1 MPKLEPR
8 APKRIALKLAAAA
21 STGLAL
27 LSVLGSAPALAASGA
42 TCEGQIFTQPFSL
55 FGDNNYYMLVPGSQF
70 NTGGEG
76 WQLSNGA
83 HITES
88 IRPFGLGGDVLEL
101 PSGAEAVSPPV
112 CVNMTYE
119 TAKAWVRRINGGG
132 NLKVFVSYAG
142 TKSENKPAKV
152 AKFRPGSW
160 WSAEAFEV
168 EPGLV
173 SGEAEEARE
182 VRFVF
187 SAGGGESTDYQLY
200 GVYVDPRML

>member
-1 MPKLEPR
+1 MPKIEPR
-8 APKRIALKLAAAA
+8 MPKRIALKLAAAA

-42 TCEGQIFTQPFSL
+42 TCEGQTFTQPFSL
-55 FGDNNYYMLVPGSQF
+55 FGDNSYYMLVPGSQF

-88 IRPFGLGGDVLEL
+88 IRPFGLRGATLEL

-119 TAKAWVRRINGGG
+119 TAKTWVRRTSGNGY
-132 NLKVFVSYAG
+132 LKVFVSYAG
-142 TKSENKPAKV
+142 TRSENRPVKV
-152 AKFRPGSW
+152 ANFHPGAW

-173 SGEAEEARE
+173 SGEPQEARE
-182 VRFVF
+182 VRFIL
-187 SAGGGESTDYQLY
+187 SAGGQSTDYQLY